1 MSTLQRITSFQFQ
14 SHGIDHPDYFQGAG
28 VCGTEYDEIVTGA
41 GSNEYDAAQDAIE
54 QLCTGATIRD
64 NDLER
69 IQKETESAS
78 RDDIEYDESH
88 DDARMHYV
96 SLRYC
101 IEAA

>member
-1 MSTLQRITSFQFQ
+1 MSTLQRVTSFAFQ
-14 SHGIDHPDYFQGAG
+14 SHGVQHPSYFQGAG

-41 GSNEYDAAQDAIE
+41 GISEYEAAQDAIE

-64 NDLER
+64 NDLMRLEL
-69 IQKETESAS
+69 ESGRAD
-78 RDDIEYDESH
+78 RTLIHYEDEDDD
-88 DDARMHYV
+88 RVHYV